1 MRGPLDVL
9 KEVWSGEEIEKTCS
23 SPNLD
28 AQLHEQLEEV
38 TLGDCA
44 FGLPILDARSGY

>member
-9 KEVWSGEEIEKTCS
+9 QEVWSGEEIEKTCS

-28 AQLHEQLEEV
+28 AQMHEQLEEV
-38 TLGDCA
+38 RLGDCA
-44 FGLPILDARSGY
+44 FGLPIPDPRSDY